1 MKFNLP
7 KALSALRS
15 YIRCGRSKNRKFFLL
30 LHLKVHIL
38 KNVSPNFQKDPCI
51 RVEVM
56 SSLRTRRHGTKS
68 NVWRSP
74 GGRYAGLLNHGFMV
88 LKSLIRHVQGFLNPF
103 LAFPQYENSLETF
116 WSVKYELPN
125 HKHRNTSH
133 LFLFRVLLSFSRNL
147 V

>member
-1 MKFNLP
+1 MDINNFPLIKGLYTLWSVE
-7 KALSALRS
+7 K
-15 YIRCGRSKNRKFFLL
+15 SKNFLL

-68 NVWRSP
+68 NQ
-74 GGRYAGLLNHGFMV
+74 V

-116 WSVKYELPN
+116 WSFKYEFPN

-133 LFLFRVLLSFSRNL
+133 LFLFRVLLSFSRNS

>member
-1 MKFNLP
+1 MWSVEK
-7 KALSALRS
+7 
-15 YIRCGRSKNRKFFLL
+15 SKNFLL
-30 LHLKVHIL
+30 MHLKVHIL

-56 SSLRTRRHGTKS
+56 SSLRTRRHGTNS
-68 NVWRSP
+68 NAWRSP
-74 GGRYAGLLNHGFMV
+74 GGRYAGLLNQGFTV
-88 LKSLIRHVQGFLNPF
+88 SKSLIRHVQGFLNPF

-133 LFLFRVLLSFSRNL
+133 LYPKMRTRNAFPWSSSGRKT
-147 V
+147 